1 MKKIRDLLNSHV
13 TRYNHNKFWARYLSC
28 QNNECHGLRRLYYIY
43 YLKRVMSIHC
53 CDLMVSLSGRENFGA
68 FFAAP
73 PYCPHGLNGI
83 VVSDQ
88 ARIGKMVTI
97 LQQVTIG
104 VKSAEVKGAPF
115 VGDCVTIGAGAKL
128 IGPIHIGNGVTIGAN
143 AVVTKDIPDGAT
155 VVGNPGRVIKV
166 ANKGATEL

>member
-1 MKKIRDLLNSHV
+1 MPWVKTTVLYLLPEKGYV
-13 TRYNHNKFWARYLSC
+13 DTL
-28 QNNECHGLRRLYYIY
+28 LRFDGFFVRQRKLW
-43 YLKRVMSIHC
+43 R
-53 CDLMVSLSGRENFGA
+53 

-155 VVGNPGRVIKV
+155 VIGNPGRVIKI